1 MILRTLPF
9 ECLALPLKLVNWSS
23 SKYSPRNSLEKE
35 YCVFL
40 DLITIISVAQGRVKT
55 SQEEDF
61 FDVIAYETWF
71 DVKLKFLLFVCFPK
85 SFWSTLRKTCAVTK
99 DQDHQR

>member
-23 SKYSPRNSLEKE
+23 SNYSPRNSLEKE

-40 DLITIISVAQGRVKT
+40 DLITIISVAQGQVKT

-61 FDVIAYETWF
+61 FLMSVHM
-71 DVKLKFLLFVCFPK
+71 KLGL
-85 SFWSTLRKTCAVTK
+85 T
-99 DQDHQR
+99 